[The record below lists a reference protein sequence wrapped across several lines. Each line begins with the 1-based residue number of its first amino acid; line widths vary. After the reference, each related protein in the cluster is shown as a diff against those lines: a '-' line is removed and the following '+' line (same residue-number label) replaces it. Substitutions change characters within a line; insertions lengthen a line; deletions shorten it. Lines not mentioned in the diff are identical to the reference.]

1 MVYTSPIFAQVSPFG
16 AHVTPFGVSPL
27 AHNPQVQA
35 LKQQV
40 IAQTLQ
46 TLTTVEQLAIQLIQN
61 PQPFQLIQLVHIIEQ
76 QKQIT
81 QATIQQLVQ
90 VKLQTLSVVP
100 HAQSPIQHQ
109 QVEQAVQRLTQ
120 LAQIKQQ
127 IRQLFNEAKNTTNP
141 QQIHDNAKQVLELAQ
156 LAKLVLVQIQQSQ
169 YHQINFG
176 NWAQTSLFSVN
187 PFTTGFN
194 TYGYQ
199 GLFGVNRVV
208 PTVPAVT
215 GSVSQ
220 YNGLV
225 VRNAPFGQTAVYTQ
239 QVTSPIFGQVTPF
252 HL

>member
-16 AHVTPFGVSPL
+16 AQVTPFGVSPL
-27 AHNPQVQA
+27 AQNPQVQA

-46 TLTTVEQLAIQLIQN
+46 TLATVEQFAIQLIQN
-61 PQPFQLIQLVHIIEQ
+61 PHPHQLNQLVYAIEQ

-81 QATIQQLVQ
+81 QATIQRLVQ

-100 HAQSPIQHQ
+100 QAQSPIQHQ

-127 IRQLFNEAKNTTNP
+127 IRQLLNEAKNSVNP
-141 QQIHDNAKQVLELAQ
+141 QQIHDNAKQVLELTQ
-156 LAKLVLVQIQQSQ
+156 LAKLVLVQVQQSQ
-169 YHQINFG
+169 YQQINFG
-176 NWAQTSLFSVN
+176 NWAQSSLFSIN
-187 PFTTGFN
+187 PFTTGLN

-199 GLFGVNRVV
+199 GLFGVNSA
-208 PTVPAVT
+208 VPAINGNVY
-215 GSVSQ
+215 Q

-225 VRNAPFGQTAVYTQ
+225 VRNPTPFGQTTLYTQ
-239 QVTSPIFGQVTPF
+239 QVSSPIFGQVSPF